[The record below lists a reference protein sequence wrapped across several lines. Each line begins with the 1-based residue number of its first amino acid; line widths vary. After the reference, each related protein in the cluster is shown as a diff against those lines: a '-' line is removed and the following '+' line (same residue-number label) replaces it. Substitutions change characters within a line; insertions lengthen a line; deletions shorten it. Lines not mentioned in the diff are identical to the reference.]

1 MSSWADVGSSV
12 GGQSVNENTIYRN
25 VRVSYI

>member
-12 GGQSVNENTIYRN
+12 GGEFANENIINRN
-25 VRVSYI
+25 VKVSYI

>member
-12 GGQSVNENTIYRN
+12 GGEFAHENIINRN
-25 VRVSYI
+25 VKVSYI